1 MGIAA
6 IGVAILGLA
15 LGLTFR
21 LRFLLGVVLTALVM
35 TTIFVWSQPYGVLK
49 SLLVIVVAQVLLQ
62 SGYFAG
68 LVARGFFSG
77 VQGKLSGLPGPAHLR
92 VEPAELPNA
101 FNGRAERPQSDAD

>member
-6 IGVAILGLA
+6 IAVAILGVI

-21 LRFLLGVVLTALVM
+21 LRPLLGVILAALAM
-35 TTIFVWSQPYGVLK
+35 TTIFVSTQSYGILK

-77 VQGKLSGLPGPAHLR
+77 VSGKLIRLPRPEA
-92 VEPAELPNA
+92 EPLQRHRE
-101 FNGRAERPQSDAD
+101 G